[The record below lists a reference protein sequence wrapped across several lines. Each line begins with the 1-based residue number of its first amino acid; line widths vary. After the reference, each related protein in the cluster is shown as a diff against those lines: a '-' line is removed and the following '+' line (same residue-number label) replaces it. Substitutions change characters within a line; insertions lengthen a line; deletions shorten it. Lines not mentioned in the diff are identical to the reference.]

1 LGKNLNNSQKFS
13 LVMVL
18 MNVNLDCINFM
29 QKSEDP
35 TQVAFDLDLIM
46 KKNLNLNLNVVLGFA
61 L

>member
-1 LGKNLNNSQKFS
+1 
-13 LVMVL
+13 MVL

-46 KKNLNLNLNVVLGFA
+46 KKNLNLNVVLGFA